1 MEKIPLTITTP
12 ITDNIQQIR
21 QQLKP
26 NIRLIA
32 VSKTVSVD
40 KMREAY
46 GAGIR
51 DFGENRLQ
59 EACAK
64 QEQLQDLEGISWH
77 FIGHLQ
83 KNKAKLAVQTMD
95 WIHSVDD
102 FKLAQSLNRRA
113 NELDKRPK
121 VCLQIKILPDPN
133 KYGWSVEQLLE
144 TLPELEACDSLD
156 IQGLMTILP
165 LGLSESEIFDAF
177 VEVAKFKE
185 QLNQTT
191 ELNLK
196 EVSMGMSG
204 DYLQAIK
211 AGATMIRIGS
221 NIFGKRQ

>member
-1 MEKIPLTITTP
+1 METIPSTMTTP

-32 VSKTVSVD
+32 VSKTVSVE

-64 QEQLQDLEGISWH
+64 QEQLQDLEDISWH

-102 FKLAQSLNRRA
+102 LKLAQSLNRRA

-144 TLPELEACDSLD
+144 TLPELESCDSLD

-165 LGLSESEIFDAF
+165 LELSEAEIFDAF

-185 QLNQTT
+185 QLNQTSQ
-191 ELNLK
+191 LNLK

-211 AGATMIRIGS
+211 AGATMIRVGS
-221 NIFGKRQ
+221 KIFGKRE